1 MAKNIVNIVV
11 ATILASLIL
20 MLVFA
25 NSLVSAGESSGT
37 YNVAVTLFASKI
49 GMTKVDRQGF
59 SISGSKTVYLN
70 VEGHYRNPSEL
81 HYLFTNVTSMFAVKL
96 QQLKGPVFGEE
107 MFELGNST
115 LRSITEAYEAVIGSN
130 VRDLLFANVS
140 VLTVSNGTYQIVA
153 FYKVDYN
160 GVLTDQA
167 IEVSVW
173 INSTYAKIKIV
184 DPVSLMFHRNI
195 LVPTSPSPQVK
206 SSIIREIDEV
216 TGVNWSDV
224 MITPVLYKYGNAVIP
239 AYKVEAYRPI
249 NDSFAMFLTA
259 YVLPNMTVLSKN
271 VTVSPYFGLGS
282 STPAPGLVNNVGSS
296 YVPLLIGLMTSALAT
311 TAVIIALGRR
321 IRSKIR
327 PVGIAVILLTIVAI
341 ASISGAMD
349 QVYCSYVYSTN
360 WSGYVVHV
368 SNILPDGWIFAVFPV
383 ASFSGAYDPYTLTK
397 MGQWVG
403 FGGYHINTLI
413 QAGVG
418 YFYVPGDYFYNSQPL
433 ITPWWPYWAWFE
445 VLPLP
450 PMLVFKLFPG
460 EEVYTLIANLS
471 YVFNTSTSNN
481 DWIIAQWVTVNNFP
495 IFAYEVPIPDYSIN
509 WSQNTADFIVEGAGL
524 YAYNNTSNTTLPLEL
539 SINDSVLDGIG
550 LYYLPLV
557 NTTAVP
563 IVAHYNITY
572 NITFLFFHTSGEYII
587 NYAPTPI
594 SPPGNFTV
602 VNATP
607 PFCYYALVANGG

>member
-1 MAKNIVNIVV
+1 MRRSTLIVAVLIFLIF
-11 ATILASLIL
+11 TLASANGLIY
-20 MLVFA
+20 VTNA
-25 NSLVSAGESSGT
+25 SSENSA
-37 YNVAVTLFASKI
+37 AAALFASEI
-49 GMTKVDRQGF
+49 GMTKIVNQGF
-59 SISGSKTVYLN
+59 SISNSKVVYLN
-70 VEGHYRNPSEL
+70 VEGHYRSPSEL

-96 QQLKGPVFGEE
+96 QQLKGPVFGKEV
-107 MFELGNST
+107 FELGNST
-115 LRSITEAYEAVIGSN
+115 LRSIMEAYEAAIGSN

-184 DPVSLMFHRNI
+184 DPVSMMFHRKI
-195 LVPTSPSPQVK
+195 LVPTSPNPQVK

-216 TGVNWSDV
+216 TGVNRSDV

-282 STPAPGLVNNVGSS
+282 STPTPGLVNNVR
-296 YVPLLIGLMTSALAT
+296 VNNAPLLIGLMTSVLAT
-311 TAVIIALGRR
+311 TAVIIALGQR
-321 IRSKIR
+321 IRSKIKS
-327 PVGIAVILLTIVAI
+327 VGITVVLLTIVAI
-341 ASISGAMD
+341 ASLSGSGAMSELVPCPI
-349 QVYCSYVYSTN
+349 VYNTQ
-360 WSGYVVHV
+360 WAGYVVRT

-383 ASFSGAYDPYTLTK
+383 ANFYGAYDPYNLTK

-403 FGGYHINTLI
+403 FGGYHINSLI

-418 YFYVPGDYFYNSQPL
+418 YFYTPL
-433 ITPWWPYWAWFE
+433 LFVSFPMWPYWAWFE
-445 VLPLP
+445 VLPSSPIPTFPLA
-450 PMLVFKLFPG
+450 PG

-471 YVFNTSTSNN
+471 YVFNTSMLNN
-481 DWIIAQWVTVNNFP
+481 EWIIAQAVAVNNFP
-495 IFAYEVPIPDYSIN
+495 IFAYEVFIPYYSIN

-524 YAYNNTSNTTLPLEL
+524 YAYNNTPLEL
-539 SINDSVLDGIG
+539 SINDSALDGIG

-557 NTTAVP
+557 QHLLNTTVVP
-563 IVAHYNITY
+563 LVAHYNITY
-572 NITFLFFHTSGEYII
+572 NITFWFLQASGEYII

-594 SPPGNFTV
+594 SLPGNFTV

-607 PFCYYALVANGG
+607 PFCYYALVASGG